1 MALLPWSDAAVG
13 RLNHTGG
20 VEMAEQPKLSEEL
33 KKMEYEP
40 LLPVELQLIRWSIGI
55 GVVSLVVLY
64 WVSVTFFP
72 SGH

>member
-1 MALLPWSDAAVG
+1 MAD
-13 RLNHTGG
+13 
-20 VEMAEQPKLSEEL
+20 QPKISEEM

-40 LLPVELQLIRWSIGI
+40 LLPVELTLIKWSIGI

-64 WVSVTFFP
+64 WVSATFFP

>member
-1 MALLPWSDAAVG
+1 MAD
-13 RLNHTGG
+13 
-20 VEMAEQPKLSEEL
+20 QPKLSEEL

-40 LLPVELQLIRWSIGI
+40 LLPVELSLIKWSIGI

-64 WVSVTFFP
+64 FVSATFFP

>member
-1 MALLPWSDAAVG
+1 MADK
-13 RLNHTGG
+13 
-20 VEMAEQPKLSEEL
+20 PKLSEEL

-40 LLPVELQLIRWSIGI
+40 LLPVELSLIKWSIGI

-64 WVSVTFFP
+64 WVSATFFP

>member
-1 MALLPWSDAAVG
+1 MADK
-13 RLNHTGG
+13 
-20 VEMAEQPKLSEEL
+20 PKLSEEL

-55 GVVSLVVLY
+55 GVASLVILY
-64 WVSVTFFP
+64 WVSATFFP

>member
-1 MALLPWSDAAVG
+1 
-13 RLNHTGG
+13 
-20 VEMAEQPKLSEEL
+20 MAEEPKLSEEL

-40 LLPVELQLIRWSIGI
+40 LLPVEKMLVGWSIGI
-55 GVVSLVVLY
+55 GVTLLVLLY

>member
-1 MALLPWSDAAVG
+1 MANEPKIAE
-13 RLNHTGG
+13 
-20 VEMAEQPKLSEEL
+20 EM

-40 LLPVELQLIRWSIGI
+40 LLPVELTLIKWSLGIGI
-55 GVVSLVVLY
+55 SSLVILY